1 MCHKGCGGAYDHGGS
16 ENSICATKDVG
27 EHMIMVDPEF
37 HMCHKGCGGAYDHGG
52 IPILI

>member
-27 EHMIMVDPEF
+27 EHMIMVVSRF
-37 HMCHKGCGGAYDHGG
+37 
-52 IPILI
+52 